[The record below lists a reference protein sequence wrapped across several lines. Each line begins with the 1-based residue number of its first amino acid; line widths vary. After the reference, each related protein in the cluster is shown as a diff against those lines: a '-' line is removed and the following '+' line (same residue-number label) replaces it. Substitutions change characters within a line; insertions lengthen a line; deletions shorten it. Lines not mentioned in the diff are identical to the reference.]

1 MAITIVLA
9 VTDPEM
15 SGGVFSVAEI
25 ADRINTLPL
34 ASLGDYFVEKNYL
47 GHAFTAFKS
56 YLSKIGWKV
65 ARREQGSDHGLLSI
79 GQFWATS
86 GFSIFETP
94 PIHDNHGIKIEDIKN
109 QKTSVIAFIIQ
120 VNICKAKNKLLSTL
134 KPIVVDQSTKFS
146 EFCTMQNVMNSLLAT
161 GDLRYSKGVE
171 AGKSEITN
179 DLNYINIEDCN
190 TQVES
195 LGASLKTKYESYTKY
210 VTLGLEETT
219 ENLKNSFISDAKDA
233 PLFLRII
240 FNLLISGRDRNKILN
255 FVRNKDSNLL
265 ENMISGQ
272 LIPQAEDILNNF
284 EDKQKNDRIASKFR
298 VKQHIADLILQIVLQ
313 VKLQSQTVLPWILA
327 ITNILKHGGTQRTC
341 IDITTK
347 LGLNLSSTLYTSQL
361 KLKSLEMYH
370 NDRMLK
376 ISED

>member
-1 MAITIVLA
+1 
-9 VTDPEM
+9 
-15 SGGVFSVAEI
+15 
-25 ADRINTLPL
+25 
-34 ASLGDYFVEKNYL
+34 
-47 GHAFTAFKS
+47 
-56 YLSKIGWKV
+56 
-65 ARREQGSDHGLLSI
+65 
-79 GQFWATS
+79 
-86 GFSIFETP
+86 
-94 PIHDNHGIKIEDIKN
+94 
-109 QKTSVIAFIIQ
+109 
-120 VNICKAKNKLLSTL
+120 
-134 KPIVVDQSTKFS
+134 
-146 EFCTMQNVMNSLLAT
+146 MNSLLAT